1 VQEEKAKQFAATVAS
16 LNVNAPNPDGN
27 GNGIGDLTTDLSS
40 VFTGTIKDFKMK
52 NRVGLRVFL
61 HKIGRTRMGTV
72 TRYHRSHKKWE
83 VDWDETNNVQN
94 LFNPGEL
101 KTDQVSIFPEVL
113 VANPNDRRGKEI
125 WVYDFEKGDIEKEE
139 DRILVC
145 VSQTDAE
152 AKTGCASSNIKRAC
166 IGKGGSSR
174 GTNPPRNKPT
184 EEHRG

>member
-1 VQEEKAKQFAATVAS
+1 
-16 LNVNAPNPDGN
+16 
-27 GNGIGDLTTDLSS
+27 
-40 VFTGTIKDFKMK
+40 M
-52 NRVGLRVFL
+52 
-61 HKIGRTRMGTV
+61 
-72 TRYHRSHKKWE
+72 
-83 VDWDETNNVQN
+83 
-94 LFNPGEL
+94 
-101 KTDQVSIFPEVL
+101 